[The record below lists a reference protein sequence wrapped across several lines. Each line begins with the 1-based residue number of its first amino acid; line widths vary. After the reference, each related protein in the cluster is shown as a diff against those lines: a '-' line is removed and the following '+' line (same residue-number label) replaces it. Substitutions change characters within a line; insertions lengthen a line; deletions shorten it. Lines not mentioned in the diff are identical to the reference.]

1 MSAKILVVDDV
12 PANVKLLEVKLTS
25 EYYDVITAEDG
36 FQALEKAKADKPDL
50 ILLDVMMPGMDGF
63 ECCQKLKADIE
74 TSHIPVVMVTALSEV
89 HDRVRGLECGAD
101 DFLTKP
107 INDIAL
113 MARLKSLVRTK
124 MLLDELRLRDQ
135 TGSELGVNSD
145 PSNALISDVTGAR
158 VLLIDD
164 DLVQIRRMRE
174 QLAID
179 YDVDSVNEP
188 QHSHNVA
195 LGGHFDVIIVS
206 TMLEDFDGLRLA
218 TQFKS
223 QEALRHV
230 PIVILV
236 DEFEQHIVLKGLE
249 MGVNDY
255 LVVPADPSELRARVR
270 TQVRRKRY
278 QQALKSNYK
287 DSISMAITDGL
298 TGLHNRNYLDA
309 HLENMVRDSLANHR
323 PLSLMMM
330 DMDHFKLV
338 NDNYGHD
345 SGDKVLQQLAKLL
358 QVEVRTAD
366 LSARFGGEEFVIV
379 MPGTKMEDA
388 IETAERIR
396 NRIATTPFEIP
407 HEVGTINKTAS
418 FGISTL
424 NPMGDTGKDL
434 LKRADTA
441 LYDAKE
447 SGRNKVLTA
456 KAQ

>member
-309 HLENMVRDSLANHR
+309 HHI
-323 PLSLMMM
+323 
-330 DMDHFKLV
+330 F
-338 NDNYGHD
+338 
-345 SGDKVLQQLAKLL
+345 
-358 QVEVRTAD
+358 EV
-366 LSARFGGEEFVIV
+366 SI
-379 MPGTKMEDA
+379 
-388 IETAERIR
+388 
-396 NRIATTPFEIP
+396 
-407 HEVGTINKTAS
+407 
-418 FGISTL
+418 
-424 NPMGDTGKDL
+424 
-434 LKRADTA
+434 
-441 LYDAKE
+441 
-447 SGRNKVLTA
+447 
-456 KAQ
+456 

>member
-12 PANVKLLEVKLTS
+12 PANVKLLEAKLTS
-25 EYYDVITAEDG
+25 EYYDVITADDG
-36 FQALEKAKADKPDL
+36 FQAIEKATSEKPDL
-50 ILLDVMMPGMDGF
+50 ILLDIMMPGMDGF
-63 ECCQKLKADIE
+63 ECCQKLKASPE
-74 TSHIPVVMVTALSEV
+74 TSHIPIVMVTALNEV
-89 HDRVRGLECGAD
+89 HDRVKGLESGAD

-124 MLLDELRLRDQ
+124 MLLDELRLRDR
-135 TGSELGVNSD
+135 TGSEMGVNTN
-145 PSNALISDVTGAR
+145 PSEALISDVTGAR
-158 VLLIDD
+158 ILLIDD
-164 DLVQIRRMRE
+164 DRAQIKRMRE
-174 QLAID
+174 QLSTD

-188 QHSHNVA
+188 EHSHNVA
-195 LGGHFDVIIVS
+195 LGGHFDVIIIS
-206 TMLEDFDGLRLA
+206 TMLEGIDGLRLA

-270 TQVRRKRY
+270 TQVRRKRF
-278 QQALKSNYK
+278 QEALKSNYK

-298 TGLHNRNYLDA
+298 TGLYNRNYLDA
-309 HLENMVRDSLANHR
+309 HLENMVRDSMVNNR
-323 PLSLMMM
+323 PLSLMIM
-330 DMDHFKLV
+330 DMDHFKSV
-338 NDNYGHD
+338 NDDYGHD
-345 SGDKVLQQLAKLL
+345 CGDKVLQQLAKLIRAD
-358 QVEVRTAD
+358 VRSSD
-366 LSARFGGEEFVIV
+366 LAARFGGEEFVIV
-379 MPGTKMEDA
+379 MPGTKLEDA

-396 NRIATTPFEIP
+396 NHIASTPFAIP

-424 NPMGDTGKDL
+424 NPMGDTGKGL

-447 SGRNKVLTA
+447 DGRNKLVIA
-456 KAQ
+456 KA